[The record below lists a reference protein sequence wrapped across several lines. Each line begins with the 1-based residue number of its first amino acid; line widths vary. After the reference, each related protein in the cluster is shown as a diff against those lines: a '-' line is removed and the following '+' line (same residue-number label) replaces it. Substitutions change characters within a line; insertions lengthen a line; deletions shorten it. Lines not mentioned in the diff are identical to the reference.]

1 MSKPTTAGECFEIRQ
16 PRPGKPG
23 PHKISGRSSERAKN
37 ASRTFVGIAEA
48 MAEQWGGLEC

>member
-23 PHKISGRSSERAKN
+23 SHKISGRSSERAKN